1 MAKEKLE
8 YDVKL
13 NVKGANAE
21 AKEFKKRLKDLGDE
35 VDSNIDGVQALDS
48 VTGGLATKVKDAK
61 DQISGGIKFVKAFTK
76 TFKGLKTAIIA
87 TGIGALVI
95 AVGLLIAYWDQ
106 IKDFVTG
113 TSRKLEEQNKVLE
126 QNTEELDA
134 QSGILEKQR
143 KILELSGKSTKEIT
157 EQIKQQKLAQIEN
170 NKLLVENLRTQ
181 IEIKKAEVE
190 SAWFRKTRNARQEE
204 LNELQN
210 KLNAA
215 IQSQLDIET
224 EILETENEAKEN
236 RKQAILDAILL
247 DDEMKQFA
255 KESWAETLAEIGDAS
270 AMSFMEAFTK
280 KVQEEEFDP
289 NAVLFL
295 DEDLMDLED
304 PETPLGAS
312 LAANNAYVEQRKQL
326 LEKLDKAKKA
336 SLDNTVAIFG
346 AESALGK
353 AALVAKQVQNAKEL
367 IMEAK
372 KTITFASQAGTRS
385 AVAVAEGAGNT
396 AKIGF
401 PQNIPFLIGY
411 AAQAVGIIS
420 SIRSAVKSAKG
431 SASGLSDNV
440 AQAASQRGA
449 PAESQSPAFNIV
461 GATGSNQI
469 AEAIAGQN
477 SQPIKTYVVAGDVT
491 TAQEMERKTV
501 QGASLG

>member
-21 AKEFKKRLKDLGDE
+21 AKEFKKRIGELNEE
-35 VDSNIDGVQALDS
+35 VDSNIDGMQALDTI
-48 VTGGLATKVKDAK
+48 TGGYATKVKDAK

-157 EQIKQQKLAQIEN
+157 EQIKQQRLAQIEN
-170 NKLLVENLRTQ
+170 NKLLVENLKTQ

-224 EILETENEAKEN
+224 EILETEQEAKEN

-280 KVQEEEFDP
+280 KVQEEDFDP

-304 PETPLGAS
+304 PESPLGAS
-312 LAANNAYVEQRKQL
+312 LAANDRYVNEIARQQTVI
-326 LEKLDKAKKA
+326 DDAKKKTF
-336 SLDNTVAIFG
+336 DNVLALTN
-346 AESALGK
+346 AETALGK
-353 AALVAKQVQNAKEL
+353 AAIIAKNVMAAREM
-367 IMEAK
+367 IIEAK
-372 KTITFASQAGTRS
+372 KTLAFSKS
-385 AVAVAEGAGNT
+385 AVANSLTAVAEGTAKT

-401 PQNIPFLIGY
+401 PQNIPMLIGY
-411 AAQAVGIIS
+411 AAQAVGIIG
-420 SIRSAVKSAKG
+420 AVKSAVKGAKG
-431 SASGLSDNV
+431 SVPVPDANI
-440 AQAASQRGA
+440 AAVTQRGA
-449 PAESQSPAFNIV
+449 PAEQSPAFNIV

>member
-1 MAKEKLE
+1 MAREKLE

-13 NVKGANAE
+13 NTKKASAE
-21 AKEFKKRLKDLGDE
+21 AKEFKKRIGELNEE
-35 VDSNIDGVQALDS
+35 VDSNIDGLQALDTL
-48 VTGGLATKVKDAK
+48 TGGYASKVKDAK
-61 DQISGGIKFVKAFTK
+61 DQISGGIKFVKAFTN

-87 TGIGALVI
+87 TGIGALVV

-170 NKLLVENLRTQ
+170 NKLLVDNLKTQ
-181 IEIKKAEVE
+181 IEIKKAEVD
-190 SAWFRKTRNARQEE
+190 SAWFSKTRNARQEE

-215 IQSQLDIET
+215 VQSQLDIET
-224 EILETENEAKEN
+224 EILETEAEVKEN
-236 RKQAILDAILL
+236 RQQAVLDAILL
-247 DDEMKQFA
+247 NDEMKQFA

-304 PETPLGAS
+304 PDSPLGAS
-312 LAANNAYVEQRKQL
+312 LAANDRYVNEIARQQTVI
-326 LEKLDKAKKA
+326 DDAKKNTFNNVL
-336 SLDNTVAIFG
+336 SLTN
-346 AESALGK
+346 AETALGK
-353 AALVAKQVQNAKEL
+353 AAIIAKNVMAAKEM
-367 IMEAK
+367 IIEAK
-372 KTITFASQAGTRS
+372 KTLAFSQS
-385 AVAVAEGAGNT
+385 AVANSLTAVAEGTAKT

-401 PQNIPFLIGY
+401 PQNIPMLIAY
-411 AAQAVGIIS
+411 AAQAAGIIGS
-420 SIRSAVKSAKG
+420 VRNAVKSSKG
-431 SASGLSDNV
+431 SVSVPDVNV
-440 AQAASQRGA
+440 AAATQRA
-449 PAESQSPAFNIV
+449 MPETESQSPAFNIV
-461 GATGSNQI
+461 GSSGSNQI
-469 AEAIAGQN
+469 AEALAGSN
-477 SQPIKTYVVAGDVT
+477 NRPIKTYVVAGDVT
-491 TAQEMERKTV
+491 TAQEMDRKTV
-501 QGASLG
+501 QSASLG

>member
-13 NVKGANAE
+13 NTKGATAE
-21 AKEFKKRLKDLGDE
+21 AKEFKKRIGELNEE
-35 VDSNIDGVQALDS
+35 VDKNMDGMQALDTL
-48 VTGGLATKVKDAK
+48 TGGYATKVKDAK

-95 AVGLLIAYWDQ
+95 SVGLLIAYWDK

-113 TSRKLEEQNKVLE
+113 TSRKLEEQNEVLE
-126 QNTEELDA
+126 QNTQELDA
-134 QSGILEKQR
+134 QASILEKQR
-143 KILELSGKSTKEIT
+143 KILELQGKSTKEIT
-157 EQIKQQKLAQIEN
+157 KEIKQQRLEQLEN
-170 NKLLVENLRTQ
+170 NKLLIENLKAQ
-181 IEIKKAEVE
+181 IAIQEKEVASTRRRKK
-190 SAWFRKTRNARQEE
+190 RKEAQEE

-224 EILETENEAKEN
+224 EILETEKEAKEN

-255 KESWAETLAEIGDAS
+255 KESWAETLAEIGEAS
-270 AMSFMEAFTK
+270 AMSFMEAFAE

-304 PETPLGAS
+304 PESPLGAS
-312 LAANNAYVEQRKQL
+312 LAANQRYVDEIARQQTVI
-326 LEKLDKAKKA
+326 DDAKKNTFDNVL
-336 SLDNTVAIFG
+336 SLTN
-346 AESALGK
+346 AETALGK
-353 AALVAKQVQNAKEL
+353 AAIIAKNVMAAKEM
-367 IMEAK
+367 IIEAK
-372 KTITFASQAGTRS
+372 KTLAFSKS
-385 AVAVAEGAGNT
+385 AVANSLTAVAEGTAKT

-401 PQNIPFLIGY
+401 PQNIPMLIAY
-411 AAQAVGIIS
+411 AAQAAGIIGS
-420 SIRSAVKSAKG
+420 VRNAVKGAKG
-431 SASGLSDNV
+431 SVPVPDVDV
-440 AQAASQRGA
+440 AAATQRGV
-449 PAESQSPAFNIV
+449 PEAESQSPAFNIV

-469 AEAIAGQN
+469 AEAIAGAN
-477 SQPIKTYVVAGDVT
+477 TRPVKTYVVAGDVT

-501 QGASLG
+501 QSASLG

>member
-8 YDVKL
+8 YGVKL

-76 TFKGLKTAIIA
+76 TFKGLKAAIIA

-215 IQSQLDIET
+215 C
-224 EILETENEAKEN
+224 
-236 RKQAILDAILL
+236 LL
-247 DDEMKQFA
+247 YTSPSPRD
-255 KESWAETLAEIGDAS
+255 
-270 AMSFMEAFTK
+270 
-280 KVQEEEFDP
+280 
-289 NAVLFL
+289 
-295 DEDLMDLED
+295 
-304 PETPLGAS
+304 
-312 LAANNAYVEQRKQL
+312 R
-326 LEKLDKAKKA
+326 
-336 SLDNTVAIFG
+336 
-346 AESALGK
+346 
-353 AALVAKQVQNAKEL
+353 
-367 IMEAK
+367 
-372 KTITFASQAGTRS
+372 TRS
-385 AVAVAEGAGNT
+385 RM
-396 AKIGF
+396 
-401 PQNIPFLIGY
+401 P
-411 AAQAVGIIS
+411 S
-420 SIRSAVKSAKG
+420 SA
-431 SASGLSDNV
+431 
-440 AQAASQRGA
+440 
-449 PAESQSPAFNIV
+449 
-461 GATGSNQI
+461 
-469 AEAIAGQN
+469 
-477 SQPIKTYVVAGDVT
+477 
-491 TAQEMERKTV
+491 
-501 QGASLG
+501 